1 MKAGAK
7 DCSSDRSSTLI
18 SRVVIAM
25 IMSVTAYCF
34 AIDARAQATEAPASM
49 SASPTLTGWKPPVTN
64 EVIAHILFNE
74 LEGPTSGSDN
84 EFRWDGEGWIG
95 TDMNRLW
102 IKSEGVFED
111 GSMSDGDQELLYDR
125 PIPRLRYFD
134 AQVGIREDLDSGPSR
149 TWGAVG
155 IEGLAPNF
163 FQLEPTFYFRDGG
176 HVAGR
181 IASSYDLKITQR
193 LIAQPQLEMNFY
205 SSPDPA
211 RGLGTGLT
219 DLDTGLRLRYEF
231 SRKLAPY
238 VGFAYTNQFG
248 STAAYSRQAGGSVSN
263 PRFIFGLRVWY

>member
-1 MKAGAK
+1 MKIRHRDYGIALA
-7 DCSSDRSSTLI
+7 L
-18 SRVVIAM
+18 RVVAA
-25 IMSVTAYCF
+25 VTVGLIVYFCAPKVSG
-34 AIDARAQATEAPASM
+34 QATAPPVSLPD
-49 SASPTLTGWKPPVTN
+49 SPNPAGWKPPVKN
-64 EVIAHILFNE
+64 EVFVHVLFNQ
-74 LEGPTSGSDN
+74 LEGRTSGSSS
-84 EFRWDGEGWIG
+84 ELRWDGEGWIG

-102 IKSEGVFED
+102 IKSEGVLED
-111 GSMSDGDQELLYDR
+111 GALSDGDQELLYDR

-134 AQVGIREDLDSGPSR
+134 AQVGIREDLDSGSNR

-181 IASSYDLKITQR
+181 ISGAYDLKLTQR
-193 LIAQPQLEMNFY
+193 LVAQPQLEMNFY
-205 SSPDPA
+205 SRPDPA

-238 VGFAYTNQFG
+238 IGFAYSNQFG
-248 STAAYSRQAGGSVSN
+248 ATAAYSRQAGESVSN
-263 PRFIFGLRVWY
+263 PRFVFGLRVWY